1 MPLPFVFVHL
11 LLTRCAAER
20 VNDWS
25 WRPPPSPPQQR
36 GNKLWPELVIGWKC
50 TCLHWFVIGW
60 KCTCPHRRQ
69 CLAFAC
75 LHLKR
80 ADWMFWVRQIFGAN
94 SPFSRWSS
102 FVYHTLDV
110 SQWAGPPSVMW
121 RRLWQDWGDNSCCK
135 LLFLQIGLRTRKSA
149 DSASTYTLETLV
161 SAAYE
166 TSQHRA
172 EPDLSLIAIVMRIQ
186 DLFIARSVLL
196 FVRYGTFPFFRG
208 GGSRLFLWGRGFGK
222 ERRNKGGGGGGGGA
236 VGSSREREGRGEG
249 RGGEEQRLSFRTT
262 EGVINAM

>member
-11 LLTRCAAER
+11 LLTRWAAER

-80 ADWMFWVRQIFGAN
+80 ADWMFWVRQIFGAI

-102 FVYHTLDV
+102 FVYRTLDV
-110 SQWAGPPSVMW
+110 SQGAGPPYVMW
-121 RRLWQDWGDNSCCK
+121 RRLLQDWGDTSCCK
-135 LLFLQIGLRTRKSA
+135 LLFLQIIVAHKKKRR
-149 DSASTYTLETLV
+149 
-161 SAAYE
+161 
-166 TSQHRA
+166 
-172 EPDLSLIAIVMRIQ
+172 LSLDVHTGNAGECCVWNVTTPCRTW
-186 DLFIARSVLL
+186 SVSDCYCYAKPR
-196 FVRYGTFPFFRG
+196 FVYRP
-208 GGSRLFLWGRGFGK
+208 
-222 ERRNKGGGGGGGGA
+222 
-236 VGSSREREGRGEG
+236 
-249 RGGEEQRLSFRTT
+249 
-262 EGVINAM
+262 